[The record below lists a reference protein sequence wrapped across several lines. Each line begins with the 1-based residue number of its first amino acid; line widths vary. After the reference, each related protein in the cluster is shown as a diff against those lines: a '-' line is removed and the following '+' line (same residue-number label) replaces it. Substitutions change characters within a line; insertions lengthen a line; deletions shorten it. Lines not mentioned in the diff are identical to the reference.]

1 MNASERNEKK
11 RRNQIVDHDQL
22 IITKMLCEKG
32 CGKMLYTVKTAL
44 QTHNLSSLYDFLVEF
59 DPE

>member
-22 IITKMLCEKG
+22 IITKVLCERG

-44 QTHNLSSLYDFLVEF
+44 QTHIISHLVRF
-59 DPE
+59 SRRIRS

>member
-22 IITKMLCEKG
+22 IMAKVLCEKG

-44 QTHNLSSLYDFLVEF
+44 QTHIISHLVRF
-59 DPE
+59 SRRIRS

>member
-22 IITKMLCEKG
+22 IITKVLCEKG

-44 QTHNLSSLYDFLVEF
+44 QTHIISHLVRF
-59 DPE
+59 SRRIRS

>member
-22 IITKMLCEKG
+22 IITKVLFEKG

-44 QTHNLSSLYDFLVEF
+44 QTHIISHLVRF
-59 DPE
+59 SRRIRS